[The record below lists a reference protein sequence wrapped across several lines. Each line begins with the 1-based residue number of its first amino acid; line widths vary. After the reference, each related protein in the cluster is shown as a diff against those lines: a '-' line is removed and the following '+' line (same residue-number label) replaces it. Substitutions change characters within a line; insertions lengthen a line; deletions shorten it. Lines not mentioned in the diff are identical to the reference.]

1 MTVEAETAVTQLHA
15 VGRQGRPTRQTPAE
29 AGRVLPH
36 VSEGAADT
44 SIRTFSSRAA
54 RHVSV
59 VSSHR
64 VCGT

>member
-1 MTVEAETAVTQLHA
+1 MTVEAETAVTQPHA
-15 VGRQGRPTRQTPAE
+15 VGRQGRPRQTPAE

-36 VSEGAADT
+36 MSEGAADT
-44 SIRTFSSRAA
+44 SIRTSSSRAA

-64 VCGT
+64 VCDT